1 MNFINNL
8 RIGVRLGLGFGL
20 VVLAALFIAV
30 SGRMS
35 LGSVQ
40 TDAVALSGALEE
52 VDEVRDIHDD
62 ISIIE
67 GSLQNMILLSDAPRV
82 AAEKARLLEA
92 RKRIADNLQKLGAA
106 ITNDKDRALLNVLTG
121 KQAAYALV
129 NDRLMAQI
137 EAGKKAEAVDLVMG
151 EARQAQTQYV
161 GALDE
166 LTSYHRAHAAKI
178 QVELAHD
185 VSRAGVMM
193 LSVAGIAGVLGV
205 FIAWFV
211 TISVT
216 RPLNQAVGITDR
228 IADGDLTATIRASST
243 DEVGHL
249 LSSLQKMQ
257 ANLQK
262 IVGEVRTGVDSVS
275 TASQQIA
282 AGNQD
287 LSSRTEEQASN
298 LQQTAASMEQLAA
311 TVRQNTET
319 AKQANTLAA
328 SASSAAAKGGS
339 VVGNVV
345 STMEGI
351 SAASHKIADIIN
363 VIDGIA
369 FQTNI
374 LALNAAVEAARAGE
388 QGRGFAVVAG
398 EVRNLAQR
406 SAQAAREIK
415 SLISD
420 SVEKVDAGGKLVHQ
434 AGDAMQDIV
443 AQVKRVS
450 DLIGEITSATLEQ
463 NSGIGQ
469 VNNAVTQLDQVTQQN
484 AALVEESAAAAE
496 SMKAQAHKLMQSVSV
511 FRLSQA
517 QAHEVIAQAQGTAK
531 AVTPSAAL
539 PRTSGTSKAA
549 LRTPSVVRRA
559 SKPGSAGPLPAAAP
573 ASAPAGDDWKEF

>member
-1 MNFINNL
+1 
-8 RIGVRLGLGFGL
+8 
-20 VVLAALFIAV
+20 
-30 SGRMS
+30 
-35 LGSVQ
+35 
-40 TDAVALSGALEE
+40 
-52 VDEVRDIHDD
+52 
-62 ISIIE
+62 
-67 GSLQNMILLSDAPRV
+67 
-82 AAEKARLLEA
+82 
-92 RKRIADNLQKLGAA
+92 
-106 ITNDKDRALLNVLTG
+106 
-121 KQAAYALV
+121 
-129 NDRLMAQI
+129 
-137 EAGKKAEAVDLVMG
+137 VMG
-151 EARQAQTQYV
+151 EVREAQAQYL
-161 GALDE
+161 GALGE
-166 LTSYHRAHAAKI
+166 LIKYQQA
-178 QVELAHD
+178 LANGGQD
-185 VSRAGVMM
+185 VGGEVASAGLMM
-193 LSVAGIAGVLGV
+193 LIVAAIAGALGV

-211 TISVT
+211 TVSVT
-216 RPLNQAVGITDR
+216 RPLNEAVGITDR

-339 VVGNVV
+339 VVGDVV
-345 STMEGI
+345 NTMEGI

-496 SMKAQAHKLMQSVSV
+496 SMKAQAHKLAQSVSV

-517 QAHEVIAQAQGTAK
+517 QAHEVIAQAQGA
-531 AVTPSAAL
+531 ARRGWSPS
-539 PRTSGTSKAA
+539 
-549 LRTPSVVRRA
+549 
-559 SKPGSAGPLPAAAP
+559 
-573 ASAPAGDDWKEF
+573 

>member
-20 VVLAALFIAV
+20 VILAALFIAV
-30 SGRMS
+30 FGRLS
-35 LGSVQ
+35 LGQLQDQAKS
-40 TDAVALSGALEE
+40 LSGALVK
-52 VDEVRDIHDD
+52 VDQVRD
-62 ISIIE
+62 
-67 GSLQNMILLSDAPRV
+67 LQDNLNAIGRAARNMILVSDAQRIAQENGRINDARKSNGELIDKLEASITSDKGKVLLKEMSDKRAPYNAVTDKMLAHIAAGEKAEATAMLMGEVAAAQVAYATAMSDLTKYQQKLAQDTETEV
-82 AAEKARLLEA
+82 AAEVASSGLMMLVV
-92 RKRIADNLQKLGAA
+92 AA
-106 ITNDKDRALLNVLTG
+106 I
-121 KQAAYALV
+121 
-129 NDRLMAQI
+129 
-137 EAGKKAEAVDLVMG
+137 AGA
-151 EARQAQTQYV
+151 
-161 GALDE
+161 
-166 LTSYHRAHAAKI
+166 
-178 QVELAHD
+178 
-185 VSRAGVMM
+185 
-193 LSVAGIAGVLGV
+193 LGV
-205 FIAWFV
+205 FIAWLV
-211 TISVT
+211 TVSVT
-216 RPLNQAVGITDR
+216 RPLNEAVGITDR
-228 IADGDLTATIRASST
+228 IADGDLTATIRATST

-298 LQQTAASMEQLAA
+298 LQQTAASMEQLAP

-328 SASSAAAKGGS
+328 SASTAAAKGGN
-339 VVGNVV
+339 VVGEVV

-496 SMKAQAHKLMQSVSV
+496 SMKAQAHKLAQSVSV

-517 QAHEVIAQAQGTAK
+517 QAHEVIAQAQSAARSGAARVEPRVEPRAK
-531 AVTPSAAL
+531 AAPAA
-539 PRTSGTSKAA
+539 
-549 LRTPSVVRRA
+549 
-559 SKPGSAGPLPAAAP
+559 KPARAAAP
-573 ASAPAGDDWKEF
+573 AARRPAAVTPAADAGGDWKEF